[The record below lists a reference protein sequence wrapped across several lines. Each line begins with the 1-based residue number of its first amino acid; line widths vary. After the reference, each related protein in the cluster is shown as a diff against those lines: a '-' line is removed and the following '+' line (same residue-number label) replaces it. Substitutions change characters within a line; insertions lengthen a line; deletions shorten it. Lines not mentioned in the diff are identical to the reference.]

1 MENLFVPREIKS
13 ISPKEYARKQA
24 QNSPERYFVHA
35 PGRANQW
42 LWAFDLSHTPHLFP
56 CSPTLSP
63 KPRLPS
69 QQTNKKQRERPHA
82 VLLLPRSQASFT
94 RPNDGSQGSGAAPV
108 PPRPARPAAGSG
120 LQQRERAALERWLLH
135 YDPIGLLNTQ
145 ACQRRLLEFVWNSW
159 RRLASLL
166 PSNRPSRLCLE
177 SSSSL
182 LEIIF

>member
-1 MENLFVPREIKS
+1 V
-13 ISPKEYARKQA
+13 A
-24 QNSPERYFVHA
+24 
-35 PGRANQW
+35 
-42 LWAFDLSHTPHLFP
+42 LSLRSLPHSTPFSML
-56 CSPTLSP
+56 PTLSP

-166 PSNRPSRLCLE
+166 RIKLVIVRDNILKVFRMSNLQPTE
-177 SSSSL
+177 SISYR
-182 LEIIF
+182 